1 MCIFSIA
8 AGCVTYATGSTVKFM
23 YNRHS
28 HYEHGNIRCFIQYDL
43 MCLVWDAQKSSPTHS
58 YRGDQ
63 VQINLISQE
72 KYSQYL
78 IDWSD
83 PRAYLD
89 VVPKIRI
96 RAPAEKLTQ
105 VV

>member
-1 MCIFSIA
+1 M
-8 AGCVTYATGSTVKFM
+8 G
-23 YNRHS
+23 
-28 HYEHGNIRCFIQYDL
+28 Q
-43 MCLVWDAQKSSPTHS
+43 VWDAQKSSPTHS

-72 KYSQYL
+72 KNSQHL

-89 VVPKIRI
+89 VIPNIRI
-96 RAPAEKLTQ
+96 RAPTEKLTQ